1 MKYSKELVIGI
12 TTLATIICLI
22 GGYNFLKGK
31 SVFSAKQEYYAFYEH
46 VHGLEVGQ
54 PVTVNG
60 YKIGQVSEIKFDVSF
75 GGPLLVGFHISKPL
89 DFGVDTKF
97 EIYDMDIMG
106 AKGLQMVPGK
116 SKNIAVSGD
125 TLLGDIQ
132 ISLTEQVTKQ
142 FVPIKDGTEK
152 LMSTIDSTLKSVTM
166 LSENVIKLI
175 EVNQK
180 SITRAAGNVDSLS
193 AAFFSHRDDFMT
205 IATNAAL
212 FSEELASS
220 SFSDAISQA
229 NQTMHS
235 IDLVLH
241 EIHSGSGSF
250 SKLLSSDELYYEMTS
265 SLLQLDLLLE
275 DLRNH
280 PKRYVHF
287 SIFGRKESIVDTTNL
302 N

>member
-12 TTLATIICLI
+12 TTLATITCLI

-31 SVFSAKQEYYAFYEH
+31 NVFSAKQEYYAFYEH

-60 YKIGQVSEIKFDVSF
+60 YKIGQVTEIKFDVSF

-116 SKNIAVSGD
+116 SRNIAVSGD
-125 TLLGDIQ
+125 TLLGDIK

-152 LMSTIDSTLKSVTM
+152 LMNTIDSTLKSVTM

-180 SITRAAGNVDSLS
+180 SISRAASNIDSLS

-205 IATNAAL
+205 IVTNAAL
-212 FSEELASS
+212 FSEELASA

-235 IDLVLH
+235 INLILH

-250 SKLLSSDELYYEMTS
+250 SKLLSSDELYYEMS
-265 SLLQLDLLLE
+265 SSMLQLDLLLE
-275 DLRNH
+275 DLRNN

-287 SIFGRKESIVDTTNL
+287 SIFGRKESLVDSTNL